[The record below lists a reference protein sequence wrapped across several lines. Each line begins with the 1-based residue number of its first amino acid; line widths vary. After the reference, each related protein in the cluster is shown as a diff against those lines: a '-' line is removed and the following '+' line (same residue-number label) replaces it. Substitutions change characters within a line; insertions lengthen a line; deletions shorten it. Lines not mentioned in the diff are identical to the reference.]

1 MLWEKQTNKQEKYP
15 GLEIGGKGNFFVLK
29 KVQRNRW
36 TLSQTWMNKTYGF
49 YTFVYVSKK
58 AEIRVEDQEA
68 PCINWVH
75 VRRVCVCTEKQWLER
90 EKAETA
96 APGINIGTYRHT
108 RHPKWA
114 ELQWRTNW
122 RLIDVTW
129 LDSVAITTRGESFLN
144 CVTAITWVLL
154 SFSIC
159 YWLIFSIITL
169 TIQVISL
176 YLLTGCQ
183 TKAPA
188 PQRKPN

>member
-1 MLWEKQTNKQEKYP
+1 
-15 GLEIGGKGNFFVLK
+15 
-29 KVQRNRW
+29 
-36 TLSQTWMNKTYGF
+36 MNKTYGL
-49 YTFVYVSKK
+49 YTFVCVSKK

-96 APGINIGTYRHT
+96 ASGINIGTYRHT

-129 LDSVAITTRGESFLN
+129 LDSAAITTRGESFLN
-144 CVTAITWVLL
+144 CVTAITLVLL

-176 YLLTGCQ
+176 SAKLKHQHLREKQISTFPLHFIYNQKRCVHKNQ
-183 TKAPA
+183 TSKINPVMTIS
-188 PQRKPN
+188 PC

>member
-1 MLWEKQTNKQEKYP
+1 M
-15 GLEIGGKGNFFVLK
+15 
-29 KVQRNRW
+29 
-36 TLSQTWMNKTYGF
+36 GF
-49 YTFVYVSKK
+49 THLCVWARKHG
-58 AEIRVEDQEA
+58 EIRVEDQEA

-129 LDSVAITTRGESFLN
+129 LDSVAITTRGESLLN
-144 CVTAITWVLL
+144 CVTAITLVLL

-176 YLLTGCQ
+176 SLSIYWLDAKLKHQHLREKQISTFPFALHLQPKTLC
-183 TKAPA
+183 T
-188 PQRKPN
+188 

>member
-1 MLWEKQTNKQEKYP
+1 MRKTNKQEKYP

-129 LDSVAITTRGESFLN
+129 QCGHNNTRGKLSELCHSHHLSL
-144 CVTAITWVLL
+144 AVLL
-154 SFSIC
+154 H
-159 YWLIFSIITL
+159 
-169 TIQVISL
+169 
-176 YLLTGCQ
+176 LLLVDF
-183 TKAPA
+183 
-188 PQRKPN
+188 